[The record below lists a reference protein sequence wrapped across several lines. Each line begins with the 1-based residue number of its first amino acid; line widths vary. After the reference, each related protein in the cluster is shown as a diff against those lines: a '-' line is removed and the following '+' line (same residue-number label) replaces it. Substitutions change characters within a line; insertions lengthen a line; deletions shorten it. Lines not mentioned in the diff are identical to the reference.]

1 MKTKRKLRL
10 YLDTSIIIMLEHGQD
25 PVRQA
30 MTNEFFRI
38 VAEHSDDYELLLS
51 RVTID
56 ELNAGSDEEKAN
68 ADSFLAT
75 LEHTRLPEKD
85 EAENLAWIY
94 ALDGVL
100 SESHINDLTHIA
112 YAVVSRCDYVVTWNM
127 RHLANP
133 HTVKR
138 VNDVNAL
145 EKYASIIIETPRFF
159 IGEFDEQ

>member
-1 MKTKRKLRL
+1 MRKLRL
-10 YLDTSIIIMLEHGQD
+10 YLDTSVIIMLEHGQD
-25 PVRQA
+25 PARQA
-30 MTNEFFRI
+30 MTNEFLRI
-38 VAEHSDDYELLLS
+38 VAEHSDEYELFLS

-56 ELNAGSDEEKAN
+56 ELNAGSEEDKAY

-75 LEHTRLPEKD
+75 LEHTLLSEKI

-127 RHLANP
+127 KHLANP
-133 HTVKR
+133 FTVKR
-138 VNDVNAL
+138 VNDVNVL

-159 IGEFDEQ
+159 IGESNDES